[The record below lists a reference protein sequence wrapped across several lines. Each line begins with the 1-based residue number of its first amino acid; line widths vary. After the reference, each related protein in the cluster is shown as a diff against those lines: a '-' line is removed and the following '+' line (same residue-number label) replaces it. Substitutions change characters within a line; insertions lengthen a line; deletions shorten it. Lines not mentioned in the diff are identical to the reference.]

1 MLFLEAPLGREGCK
15 WLEKHVDIM
24 ALDAGRRGR
33 VVLFTEYLWAAE
45 AAGKGRDAGGYWQ
58 LALVL
63 AAIGFLG
70 LISRWRRMNA
80 RPPPDTRELR
90 ARDEDPNRY
99 RDAADRAIVELL
111 ETSRTLNAQVDTKIR
126 VLNRLLKDAEEQAA
140 RLEGLLGK
148 AKEASGPG
156 EKEGPARSAT
166 RRLSGRGATVA
177 KGAPEAA
184 SEATEA
190 LEPEFISELHERI
203 YRLRKSGKNV
213 AEIAKATN
221 LSTTEVEFIVHN
233 LIKGV

>member
-1 MLFLEAPLGREGCK
+1 MKRAPGADGCK
-15 WLEKHVDIM
+15 WRGKHVDITESGV
-24 ALDAGRRGR
+24 AAGRRGR
-33 VVLFTEYLWAAE
+33 AGLFTELAWAAE
-45 AAGKGRDAGGYWQ
+45 AAGRGGEAGGYWQ

-63 AAIGFLG
+63 AAIGLLG
-70 LISRWRRMNA
+70 LFSRWRKMHA
-80 RPPPDTRELR
+80 KPPPAARELR
-90 ARDEDPNRY
+90 ARDDDPNRY

-140 RLEGLLGK
+140 RLEGLLSR
-148 AKEASGPG
+148 AREAPEAEEKG
-156 EKEGPARSAT
+156 ETGRSRT
-166 RRLSGRGATVA
+166 RRFSSRGTGVKEVA
-177 KGAPEAA
+177 EAA

-203 YRLRKSGKNV
+203 YRLRKSGRNV

-233 LIKGV
+233 LLKG